1 MQIICIPPQ
10 GFAANSYIVT
20 ADGKNAVVVD
30 PAQPRVEDEVR
41 RRGLVPAFVL
51 LTHVHFDHIGGVRGL
66 RYLGAKVLCSADEAV
81 LIGSDADLCEAFGA
95 LPPGFSADGTFSDG
109 EAKELCGL
117 TVEAVFTPG
126 HTAGSMCYLVRD
138 EKDGGRVLFTGDTLF
153 RGSVGRTD
161 FPTGSDSALR
171 QSLKKLARLDGGIP
185 VYPGH
190 GEGSTL
196 ADEREN
202 NPFLIGL

>member
-1 MQIICIPPQ
+1 MQIICVPPQ

-20 ADGKNAVVVD
+20 ADGKNAVVID
-30 PAQPRVEDEVR
+30 PAQPRVGDEMR
-41 RRGLVPAFVL
+41 NRGLIPAFVL

-66 RYLGAKVLCSADEAV
+66 RLQGANVLCSAGESV
-81 LIGSDADLCEAFGA
+81 LIGSDADLCEMFGA
-95 LPPGFSADGTFSDG
+95 PPPGFNADGTFSDG
-109 EAKELCGL
+109 ETKFLGRLKVTAI
-117 TVEAVFTPG
+117 FTPG
-126 HTAGSMCYLVRD
+126 HTSGSACYLISD
-138 EKDGGRVLFTGDTLF
+138 EKDGDRALFTGDTLF

-171 QSLKKLARLDGGIP
+171 KSLKKLVGLDGDLTI
-185 VYPGH
+185 YPGH
-190 GEGSTL
+190 GEQTTL

>member
-30 PAQPRVEDEVR
+30 PALPRVGDEVR
-41 RRGLVPAFVL
+41 RGGLVAAFGP
-51 LTHVHFDHIGGVRGL
+51 LTHVHFDHIGGARGL

-109 EAKELCGL
+109 ETKELCGL

-138 EKDGGRVLFTGDTLF
+138 EKDGGRALFTGDTLF